1 MKKRMLP
8 LLALSLP
15 LLLLLQPSEA
25 AVTGECNSYEREKVN
40 EGYYEC
46 LHTDPR
52 TGLSYLGVG
61 FNLYGYEADTQLGK
75 VGANYINIM
84 NGTECLNDTQI
95 KELFKLSMADA
106 LECASNFLYKSWSPL
121 TLNAKSAIIDMA
133 FDYHY
138 IGCYPV
144 FPSRGLQD
152 FVNLRSALSEKP
164 PNYDKAG
171 SILKDSTWCGQEPK
185 RCQEAIDCIQ
195 SKNKQ

>member
-1 MKKRMLP
+1 MLP
-8 LLALSLP
+8 LLTLSLY
-15 LLLLLQPSEA
+15 LFLLLQPSEA

-46 LHTDPR
+46 LHADPR
-52 TGLSYLGVG
+52 TGLFYLGVG
-61 FNLYGYEADTQLGK
+61 FNLYGYEAYTQLGK
-75 VGANYINIM
+75 VGANYTKVI

-106 LECASNFLYKSWSPL
+106 LECASGFLYKSWSPL

-138 IGCYPV
+138 IGCTN

-185 RCQEAIDCIQ
+185 RCQEAIDCITIKEQ
-195 SKNKQ
+195 TITN